1 MNTRA
6 NQTLKE
12 AENPILSLEDLS
24 IDEEQGQVEN
34 VTNKKCPICK
44 RDQKNVLLHIKKN
57 SQCKAQISE
66 EQLQVLKDQSKA
78 VRQKKVRISVAKCM
92 RRAREKNEE
101 MVKGLC
107 PYYIISYNK
116 QGSFQMIIEDYNKG
130 PRVVRKDY
138 VL

>member
-6 NQTLKE
+6 NQTFKE

-66 EQLQVLKDQSKA
+66 EQLQLLKDQSKA
-78 VRQKKVRISVAKCM
+78 VRQKKVRLSVAKCM
-92 RRAREKNEE
+92 KRAREKNEE
-101 MVKGLC
+101 MVKEDQ
-107 PYYIISYNK
+107 NK
-116 QGSFQMIIEDYNKG
+116 WKQKSRAREKLMKTAKKNA
-130 PRVVRKDY
+130 
-138 VL
+138 